1 MNEILRE
8 EQNEMIENDNEIAK
22 RIDEESQRLINLV
35 INEKKARE
43 ETEEALLEMLK
54 SMINA
59 MKTQLDN
66 ERQERHVTQQYLIN
80 LLDDLCNKLEKANEI
95 I

>member
-1 MNEILRE
+1 MSDILKE
-8 EQNEMIENDNEIAK
+8 EQNEMVENDNEIA
-22 RIDEESQRLINLV
+22 RRVDEESQRLVNLV

-59 MKTQLDN
+59 MKTQ
-66 ERQERHVTQQYLIN
+66 QYLIN
-80 LLDDLCNKLEKANEI
+80 LLDDMCNKLEKANEI

>member
-1 MNEILRE
+1 MNDVLRE
-8 EQNEMIENDNEIAK
+8 EQNEMVDADNEIAK
-22 RIDEESQRLINLV
+22 RVDEEAQRLSALV
-35 INEKKARE
+35 MTEKKARE

-66 ERQERHVTQQYLIN
+66 ERQERQTTQQYLIG
-80 LLDDLCNKLEKANEI
+80 LLDDMCNKLEKANELI
-95 I
+95 

>member
-1 MNEILRE
+1 MNDILRD
-8 EQNEMIENDNEIAK
+8 EQNEMIESDNEIAK
-22 RIDEESQRLINLV
+22 RVEEESQRLVSLV
-35 INEKKARE
+35 MNEKKARE

-66 ERQERHVTQQYLIN
+66 ERQERQKTQYLIN
-80 LLDDLCNKLEKANEI
+80 LLDDMCNKLEKSNEI